1 MKKFK
6 KSKERMLC
14 GVCGGIAEYLN
25 VDPTI
30 IRVAVFVCVVV
41 FAKMEC
47 KCYISCFI
55 CPLAGEIKKRALRG
69 SFFYFQIL
77 LLFHFL

>member
-1 MKKFK
+1 MKKLK

-30 IRVAVFVCVVV
+30 IRVAVL
-41 FAKMEC
+41 FAWWFSPKWSVSI
-47 KCYISCFI
+47 IS
-55 CPLAGEIKKRALRG
+55 LVL
-69 SFFYFQIL
+69 YVL
-77 LLFHFL
+77 LPEE

>member
-1 MKKFK
+1 MKKIK

-30 IRVAVFVCVVV
+30 IRATVL
-41 FAKMEC
+41 FAWWFSPK
-47 KCYISCFI
+47 
-55 CPLAGEIKKRALRG
+55 
-69 SFFYFQIL
+69 
-77 LLFHFL
+77 

>member
-1 MKKFK
+1 MKKLK

-30 IRVAVFVCVVV
+30 IRAAVL
-41 FAKMEC
+41 FAWWFSPKWSVSVI
-47 KCYISCFI
+47 Y
-55 CPLAGEIKKRALRG
+55 LVLYAL
-69 SFFYFQIL
+69 L
-77 LLFHFL
+77 PEE

>member
-1 MKKFK
+1 MKKLK

-30 IRVAVFVCVVV
+30 IRVAVL
-41 FAKMEC
+41 FAWWFSPKWSVSII
-47 KCYISCFI
+47 YLVLCF
-55 CPLAGEIKKRALRG
+55 
-69 SFFYFQIL
+69 L
-77 LLFHFL
+77 LPEE

>member
-1 MKKFK
+1 MKKLK

-30 IRVAVFVCVVV
+30 IRVAVL
-41 FAKMEC
+41 FAWWFSPKWSVSIIYLVLC
-47 KCYISCFI
+47 
-55 CPLAGEIKKRALRG
+55 
-69 SFFYFQIL
+69 IL
-77 LLFHFL
+77 LPEE

>member
-1 MKKFK
+1 MKKLK

-30 IRVAVFVCVVV
+30 IRVAVL
-41 FAKMEC
+41 FAWWFSPKQSVSVI
-47 KCYISCFI
+47 Y
-55 CPLAGEIKKRALRG
+55 LVL
-69 SFFYFQIL
+69 YVL
-77 LLFHFL
+77 LPEE

>member
-1 MKKFK
+1 MKKLK

-30 IRVAVFVCVVV
+30 IRVAVL
-41 FAKMEC
+41 FAWWFSPKWSVSSI
-47 KCYISCFI
+47 Y
-55 CPLAGEIKKRALRG
+55 LVL
-69 SFFYFQIL
+69 YVL
-77 LLFHFL
+77 LPEE

>member
-1 MKKFK
+1 MKKLK

-30 IRVAVFVCVVV
+30 IRAAVL
-41 FAKMEC
+41 FAWWFFPKWNVGII
-47 KCYISCFI
+47 YLVLCF
-55 CPLAGEIKKRALRG
+55 
-69 SFFYFQIL
+69 L
-77 LLFHFL
+77 LPEE